1 VSNGSIALQ
10 NVKTLRKDAW
20 WVEPALTVTVLLT
33 FIVYTTWAAL
43 VNENYFAAPYLSPFY
58 SPCLSTYC
66 AHATAALFD
75 WPYSPAILIL
85 WAPAGFRLTCYYYR
99 KAYYRSFWFSPP
111 ACAVRDG
118 HKIYTGETRFP
129 LLIQNLHR
137 YLFYIATVVVAFLWW
152 DAFMAFRFPAGP
164 GGHEFGIGVGTLVLL
179 ANAALLSLYSFSCHS
194 CRHLCG
200 GGLDQFSKAPLR
212 HKLWTTLTR
221 LNENHMLYAW
231 ISLFGVMLADLYVR
245 LVAMGV
251 IHDIRII

>member
-1 VSNGSIALQ
+1 MSNGSIALQ

-20 WVEPALTVTVLLT
+20 WIEPALTVTVLTT

-43 VNENYFAAPYLSPFY
+43 VNENYYTAPYLSPFY

-99 KAYYRSFWFSPP
+99 KAYYRAFWFSPP

-137 YLFYIATVVVAFLWW
+137 YLFYIATIVVAFLWW
-152 DAFMAFRFPAGP
+152 DAFLAFRFPAGP
-164 GGHEFGIGVGTLVLL
+164 GRHEFGVGVGTLVLL
-179 ANAALLSLYSFSCHS
+179 GNAALLSLYSFSCHS

-200 GGLDQFSKAPLR
+200 GGLDRFSKAPLR
-212 HKLWTTLTR
+212 HKLWQIFTR